1 MPAETSSVALLR
13 ARRFLPLFVTQFLG
27 ALNDNLF
34 KNALGVMAL
43 FLSARYG
50 NELVAIGLAVFILPY
65 VLFSS
70 LAGELADRTDKARLI
85 RLTKLWELGLMA
97 VGAVGFVTASLPL
110 LMAVLFGLGVQAT
123 FFSPLKYGIL
133 PDHLAGSELLGG
145 NGLIEAGTF
154 IGILAGT
161 IAGTALIRSGGGPWI
176 VAMLGLLVAIAGLAA
191 SWRIPPTPAAAP
203 GLRLGWNSV
212 ARTAALIR
220 AARGNRDVWLS
231 ALGISWFW
239 AIGGV
244 VLSELP
250 VAAKDV
256 LGGDAGLITLLL
268 TVFSIG
274 VGAGSLGCA
283 RLLRGEVSPRLVPY
297 AAFGISAFAFDL
309 ARAFPAA
316 GQLTT
321 PLDALLALVGWRIL
335 ADLLLLAMC
344 GGVFSVSLYAFIQA
358 RAEPRQRSRMI
369 AANNVLNAAA
379 MVIASLAAAA
389 LAFVHVSAPSILLLA
404 AAANLAVAV
413 WILRIV
419 PGRRRRA
426 P

>member
-43 FLSARYG
+43 FLSPRHGDA
-50 NELVAIGLAVFILPY
+50 LVAIGLAVFILPY
-65 VLFSS
+65 ALFSS
-70 LAGELADRTDKARLI
+70 PAGDLADRNDKARLI

-97 VGAVGFVTASLPL
+97 VGAVGFITASLPL
-110 LMAVLFGLGVQAT
+110 LMTVLFGLGVQAT

-133 PDHLAGSELLGG
+133 PDHLAGSELLAG

-161 IAGTALIRSGGGPWI
+161 IAGSALIRGGAGPWI
-176 VAMLGLLVAIAGLAA
+176 VATLGLLVALAGVAA

-203 GLRLGWNSV
+203 GLRIGWNIVV
-212 ARTAALIR
+212 ATVALIR
-220 AARGNRDVWLS
+220 AARRNRDVWLS

-239 AIGGV
+239 AVGGV

-250 VAAKDV
+250 VAAKEV
-256 LGGDAGLITLLL
+256 LGGDAGVITLLL
-268 TVFSIG
+268 AVFSVG

-283 RLLRGEVSPRLVPY
+283 RLLGGEVSPRLVPF

-316 GQLTT
+316 GHIPA
-321 PLDALLALVGWRIL
+321 PLDVLLALAGWRIL

-358 RAEPRQRSRMI
+358 RAELAERSRMI

-379 MVIASLAAAA
+379 MAIASLAAAA
-389 LAFVHVSAPSILLLA
+389 LAFAHWSAPGILLLA
-404 AAANLAVAV
+404 AVANLAVAV
-413 WILRIV
+413 WLLRIV
-419 PGRRRRA
+419 ARRRVH
-426 P
+426 